1 VSFPEVVRANVVSND
16 VTITSSLR
24 IYDNIRNKFSIFLV
38 KWVLRMVRARKYEIA
53 STFVKVIQRK
63 LLASFFPDTVYYTFY
78 NYTEWSKKSDTPVL
92 ILR

>member
-1 VSFPEVVRANVVSND
+1 
-16 VTITSSLR
+16 
-24 IYDNIRNKFSIFLV
+24 
-38 KWVLRMVRARKYEIA
+38 MVRARKYEIA